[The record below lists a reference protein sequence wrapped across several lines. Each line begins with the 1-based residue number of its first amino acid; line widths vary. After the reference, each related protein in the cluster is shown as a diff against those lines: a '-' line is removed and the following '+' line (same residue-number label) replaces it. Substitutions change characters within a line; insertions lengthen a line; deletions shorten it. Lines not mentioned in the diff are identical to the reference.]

1 MLFKPIMQ
9 TFIQSSKDL
18 TFTPVAFKNESRDLL
33 PSESFVTT
41 SFLSGTTI

>member
-18 TFTPVAFKNESRDLL
+18 TFTPVAFKNDNRDLL
-33 PSESFVTT
+33 PSELVTT